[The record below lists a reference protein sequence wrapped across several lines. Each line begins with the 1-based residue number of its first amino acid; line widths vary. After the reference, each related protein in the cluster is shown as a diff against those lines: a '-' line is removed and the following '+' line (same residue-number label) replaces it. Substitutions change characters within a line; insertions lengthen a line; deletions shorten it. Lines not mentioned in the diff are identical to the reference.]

1 MTQRYSIALIPGDG
15 IGQEVIPEGV
25 RVLSALARRH
35 GFSLELT
42 EYPFGTDYYLAHGVM
57 IPEEGFEALKRHD
70 AIYLGAVGDPRKAPD
85 HVTLRGL
92 LIPLRQRFEL
102 YVNLRPARALKG
114 VPTPL
119 KGDPA
124 FDFEVVRENAEGEYA
139 GAGGALADEVAVQTA
154 IFTRRGTERIARYAL
169 ERARMRRGDL
179 VVATKSNA
187 LQHGLVFWDRV
198 IREVARDYPE
208 VRLRFLHADALAAGM
223 VKDPRAF
230 DVILATN
237 LLGDLLTDLA
247 GALQGSLGIPASA
260 NLNPERRY
268 PSMFEPV
275 HGSAPDIAGKGIANP
290 IAAFWAGAMML
301 EFLGEVEAAR
311 ELFQAIEAVTAEGR
325 VKTPDLGGTAT
336 TREVT
341 EAVLSK
347 LGVSA

>member
-1 MTQRYSIALIPGDG
+1 MPRRYSIALIPGDG

-25 RVLSALARRH
+25 RVLGTLARRH
-35 GFSLELT
+35 GFALDFT
-42 EYPFGTDYYLAHGVM
+42 EYPYGTDYYLAHGVM
-57 IPEEGFEALKRHD
+57 IPEEGFEALKGHD

-102 YVNLRPARALKG
+102 YVNLRPARALAG

-119 KGDPA
+119 KGDPP

-139 GAGGALADEVAVQTA
+139 GAGGVLSDEVAVQTA
-154 IFTRRGTERIARYAL
+154 IFTRKGVERIARYAL
-169 ERARMRRGDL
+169 KRARSRKKRL
-179 VVATKSNA
+179 TVATKSND

-198 IREVARDYPE
+198 VREVARDYPDVE
-208 VRLRFLHADALAAGM
+208 LAFMHADALAAAM
-223 VKDPRAF
+223 VKDPLRF

-260 NLNPERRY
+260 NLNPERRF

-290 IAAFWAGAMML
+290 IATFWAGAMML
-301 EFLGEVEAAR
+301 DFLGENEAAR
-311 ELFQAIEAVTAEGR
+311 ALMAAVEAVTAEGR
-325 VKTPDLGGTAT
+325 VKTPDLGGKAT

-341 EAVLSK
+341 DAVLSK
-347 LGVSA
+347 LEVVA

>member
-1 MTQRYSIALIPGDG
+1 MTRRYSIALIPGDG

-25 RVLSALARRH
+25 GVLRALARRH
-35 GFSLELT
+35 GFFLDFT
-42 EYPFGTDYYLAHGVM
+42 DYPYGTDYYLAHGVM
-57 IPEEGFEALKRHD
+57 IPEEGFAALQKHD

-92 LIPLRQRFEL
+92 LIPLRQRFDL

-119 KGDPA
+119 KGDPP

-139 GAGGALADEVAVQTA
+139 GAGGVLADEVAVQTA

-169 ERARMRRGDL
+169 ERARTRRRSL

-208 VRLRFLHADALAAGM
+208 VDLRFMHADALAAAM
-223 VKDPRAF
+223 VKDPLAF

-290 IAAFWAGAMML
+290 IATFWAGAMML
-301 EFLGEVEAAR
+301 DFLGEAGAAR
-311 ELFQAIEAVTAEGR
+311 ELLQAIEAVTAEGR

-341 EAVLSK
+341 EAVLAK
-347 LGVSA
+347 LGVNA

>member
-1 MTQRYSIALIPGDG
+1 MRRHSVALIPGDG
-15 IGQEVIPEGV
+15 IGKEVIPEGV
-25 RVLSALARRH
+25 RVLRALARRH
-35 GFSLELT
+35 GFALDFAD
-42 EYPFGTDYYLAHGVM
+42 YPYGTDYYLAHGVM
-57 IPEEGFEALKRHD
+57 IPEEGFEALREHD

-92 LIPLRQRFEL
+92 LIPLRQRFDL
-102 YVNLRPARALKG
+102 YVNLRPGRALRG

-119 KGDPA
+119 KGDPP

-139 GAGGALADEVAVQTA
+139 GAGGELRGEVAVQTA
-154 IFTRRGTERIARYAL
+154 IFTRRGTERIARFAL
-169 ERARMRRGDL
+169 ERARNRRRNL

-208 VRLRFLHADALAAGM
+208 VNLRFMHADALAAAM
-223 VKDPRAF
+223 VKDPTAF

-301 EFLGEVEAAR
+301 EVLGEAEAAR
-311 ELFQAIEAVTAEGR
+311 ELMDAVEAVTAEGR
-325 VKTPDLGGTAT
+325 VRTPDLGGRAT

-341 EAVLSK
+341 EAVLAK
-347 LGVSA
+347 LGVKA

>member
-1 MTQRYSIALIPGDG
+1 MRRHSVALIPGDG
-15 IGQEVIPEGV
+15 IGKEVIPEGV
-25 RVLSALARRH
+25 RVLRALARRH
-35 GFSLELT
+35 GFALDFAD
-42 EYPFGTDYYLAHGVM
+42 YPYGTDYYLAHGVM
-57 IPEEGFEALKRHD
+57 IPEEGFEALREHD

-92 LIPLRQRFEL
+92 LIPLRQRFDL
-102 YVNLRPARALKG
+102 YVNLRPARALRG
-114 VPTPL
+114 VSTPL
-119 KGDPA
+119 KGDPP

-139 GAGGALADEVAVQTA
+139 GAGGELRGEVAVQTA
-154 IFTRRGTERIARYAL
+154 IFTRRGTERIARFAL
-169 ERARMRRGDL
+169 ERARNRRRNL

-208 VRLRFLHADALAAGM
+208 VNLRFMHADALAAAM
-223 VKDPRAF
+223 VKDPTAF

-301 EFLGEVEAAR
+301 EFLGEAEAAR
-311 ELFQAIEAVTAEGR
+311 ELMDAVEAVTAEGR
-325 VKTPDLGGTAT
+325 VRTPDLGGRAT

-341 EAVLSK
+341 EAVLAK
-347 LGVSA
+347 LGVKA

>member
-1 MTQRYSIALIPGDG
+1 MRRHSVALIPGDG
-15 IGQEVIPEGV
+15 IGKEVIPEGV
-25 RVLSALARRH
+25 RVLRALARRH
-35 GFSLELT
+35 GFALDFAD
-42 EYPFGTDYYLAHGVM
+42 YPYGTDYYLAHGVM
-57 IPEEGFEALKRHD
+57 IPEEGFEALREHD

-92 LIPLRQRFEL
+92 LIPLRQRFDL
-102 YVNLRPARALKG
+102 YVNLRPARALRG

-119 KGDPA
+119 KGDPP

-139 GAGGALADEVAVQTA
+139 GAGGELRGEVAVQTA
-154 IFTRRGTERIARYAL
+154 IFTRRGTERIARFAL
-169 ERARMRRGDL
+169 ERARNRRRNL

-198 IREVARDYPE
+198 IREVARGYPE
-208 VRLRFLHADALAAGM
+208 VNLRFMHADALAAAM
-223 VKDPRAF
+223 VKDPTAF

-301 EFLGEVEAAR
+301 EFLGEAEAAR
-311 ELFQAIEAVTAEGR
+311 ELMDAVEAVTAEGR
-325 VKTPDLGGTAT
+325 VRTPDLGGRAT

-341 EAVLSK
+341 EAVLAK
-347 LGVSA
+347 LGVKA

>member
-1 MTQRYSIALIPGDG
+1 MRRHSVALIPGDG
-15 IGQEVIPEGV
+15 IGKEVIPEGV
-25 RVLSALARRH
+25 RVLRALARRH
-35 GFSLELT
+35 GFALDFAD
-42 EYPFGTDYYLAHGVM
+42 YPYGTDYYLAHGVM
-57 IPEEGFEALKRHD
+57 IPEEGFEALREHD

-92 LIPLRQRFEL
+92 LIPLRQRFDL
-102 YVNLRPARALKG
+102 YVNLRPARALRG

-119 KGDPA
+119 KGDPP

-139 GAGGALADEVAVQTA
+139 GAGGELRGEVAVQTA
-154 IFTRRGTERIARYAL
+154 IFTRRGTERIARFAL
-169 ERARMRRGDL
+169 ERARNRRRSL

-198 IREVARDYPE
+198 IREVARNYPE
-208 VRLRFLHADALAAGM
+208 VNLRFMHADALAAAM
-223 VKDPRAF
+223 VKDPTAF

-301 EFLGEVEAAR
+301 EFLGEAEAAR
-311 ELFQAIEAVTAEGR
+311 ELMDAVEAVTAEGR
-325 VKTPDLGGTAT
+325 VRTPDLGGRAT

-341 EAVLSK
+341 EAVLAK
-347 LGVSA
+347 LGVKA

>member
-1 MTQRYSIALIPGDG
+1 MPSYSIALIPGDG

-25 RVLSALARRH
+25 RVLKALAERF
-35 GFSLELT
+35 GFGLRFT
-42 EYPFGTDYYLAHGVM
+42 EYPYGTDYYLAHGTM
-57 IPEEGFEALKRHD
+57 IPEEGFEALKAHD

-102 YVNLRPARALKG
+102 YVNLRPARALPG

-139 GAGGALADEVAVQTA
+139 GAGGVLGDEVAVQTA
-154 IFTRRGTERIARYAL
+154 IFTKKGIERIARYAL
-169 ERARMRRGDL
+169 DRARRRKKRL
-179 VVATKSNA
+179 LVATKSNA
-187 LQHGLVFWDRV
+187 LQYGLVFWDRV
-198 IREVARDYPE
+198 VREVAAGFPE
-208 VRLRFLHADALAAGM
+208 VELGFMHADALAAAM
-223 VKDPRAF
+223 VKDPTRF

-260 NLNPERRY
+260 NLNPERHY

-290 IAAFWAGAMML
+290 IATFWAGAMML
-301 EFLGEVEAAR
+301 EFLGEEKAAR
-311 ELFQAIEAVTAEGR
+311 ALLRAIEAVTAEGR
-325 VKTPDLGGTAT
+325 VLTPDLGGTAT

-341 EAVLSK
+341 DAVIAK
-347 LGVSA
+347 LEVTA